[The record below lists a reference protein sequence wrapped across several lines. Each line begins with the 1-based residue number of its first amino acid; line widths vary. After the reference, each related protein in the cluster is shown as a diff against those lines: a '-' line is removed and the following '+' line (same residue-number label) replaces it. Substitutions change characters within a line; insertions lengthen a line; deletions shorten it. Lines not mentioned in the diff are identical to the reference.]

1 MFFLFFIFILM
12 PTLFYRII
20 NIIYCVGEIMDVLE
34 FDNVSMLYCK
44 DGNKL
49 LVLDDINFKIEEGEL
64 VAIVGPSGCGKTTIL
79 NLISKLIEP
88 SEGDITIN
96 GNIGYMFQHDHLLN
110 FRNVYHN
117 ILLGLEIK
125 KSHKDQKLLSE
136 VDRLIDKYGLKQF
149 INSFP
154 KELSGGM
161 RQRVALIRTL
171 AVNPNILLLDEPFA
185 ALDYQ
190 TKITV
195 SNDIYRIIKEE
206 KKTAILVTHDISEA
220 ISMADRIIVL
230 SNRPASIKA
239 IHKIELTCDGIKTPY
254 EARKAKEF
262 RNYYDLIWRELQN
275 E

>member
-1 MFFLFFIFILM
+1 M
-12 PTLFYRII
+12 
-20 NIIYCVGEIMDVLE
+20 NILE
-34 FDNVSMLYCK
+34 FKDVSKIFCK
-44 DGNKL
+44 DGKDL
-49 LVLDDINFKIEEGEL
+49 LVLDKINFEIKEGEL
-64 VAIVGPSGCGKTTIL
+64 VALVGPSGCGKTTIL

-88 SEGDITIN
+88 NFGTVNIY

-110 FRNVYHN
+110 FRTVYKNV
-117 ILLGLEIK
+117 LLGLEIK
-125 KSHKDQKLLSE
+125 KLDKDENLLKE
-136 VDRLIDKYGLKQF
+136 IDRLFDKYQLSQF
-149 INSFP
+149 KKSYP

-171 AVNPNILLLDEPFA
+171 AVNPSILLLDEPFA

-195 SNDIYRIIKEE
+195 TEDIYRIIKEE

-230 SNRPASIKA
+230 TNRPAKIKDIHQVKLSI
-239 IHKIELTCDGIKTPY
+239 DGIRTPY
-254 EARKAKEF
+254 ESRKAKEF
-262 RNYYDLIWRELQN
+262 QKYYDLIWKELQN